1 MVVNQSLSSQINSV
15 INEANKLLSDNKNV
29 SQTNNTQKIESTQ
42 NENEDNLALKPRI
55 TYGLVS
61 LEIMSDEQY
70 MAFERVTAG
79 MSHNEKISVAQIL
92 TRAGNLS
99 GSVERVEQQEKEQKD
114 KINEKT
120 NPIGF
125 LGISKNGW
133 EIVAKEFQDNLN
145 NLEGNYKKPH
155 FKQLSSNYNDIMNQ
169 NQEAKTHRILRE
181 FSHAIHVGSI
191 KIDTIG

>member
-1 MVVNQSLSSQINSV
+1 MVVNQSLSSQIGSV
-15 INEANKLLSDNKNV
+15 INEANKLLSDSKNV
-29 SQTNNTQKIESTQ
+29 SQTNKTQKIESI
-42 NENEDNLALKPRI
+42 NENDDSLVLKPRI

-70 MAFERVTAG
+70 LAFERVTAG
-79 MSHNEKISVAQIL
+79 MSHNEKISVAQTL

-114 KINEKT
+114 KIDEKT

-133 EIVAKEFQDNLN
+133 EVVAKEFQENLN

-181 FSHAIHVGSI
+181 FSHAIHVGNI
-191 KIDTIG
+191 QIDTIG